1 MLANADTPPLA
12 NSFIT
17 AQIAEPAPRLSA
29 LSPRTRRAAAAARR
43 RRRRLQARKMP
54 VFEPLDLGL
63 LLATT
68 LAATLLHVRLNL
80 AARLLV
86 GLKAYAPAGG
96 AAGTA
101 SAGGAVKRSAG
112 NGGANDTATAADREA
127 EEMPLLVF
135 PLSVHRVT
143 AAPQFAAFD
152 SLLFVAALPPAALAL
167 FAAARAAL
175 GAGAAAAPRVA
186 PPAALAAA
194 AAALALSALVR
205 VDLASPYTA
214 PRDRAY
220 AGLVAAGG
228 LAAACALFAA
238 GEAPGTF
245 GWDPDAAAA
254 ALRALLEGAAARG
267 GAAAAAGAA
276 ALGELPSPPPAAL
289 RALLALLAAA
299 LGALLFAPAL
309 RFARAHRL
317 HAAPPAWA
325 AEQLAPGAFAALRLH
340 AHLLAPALCALT
352 WTRPLF
358 GAALGLAPRAE
369 AGAQAAAAALT
380 GALMLANVRVLSQR
394 YLDSTLL
401 SWHAL
406 KHAPRRGGS
415 RAAERAAAA
424 RVVAA
429 KSDAVMLLLG
439 KAAVQSAAPGAL
451 FLALGCGL
459 GWAAVA
465 GGGPGQAGAAEL
477 VRCFFGFAV
486 WWAGAAWF
494 LSASLVLWMFRSGA
508 LQS

>member
-1 MLANADTPPLA
+1 
-12 NSFIT
+12 
-17 AQIAEPAPRLSA
+17 
-29 LSPRTRRAAAAARR
+29 
-43 RRRRLQARKMP
+43 MP

-68 LAATLLHVRLNL
+68 LAVTLLHVRLN
-80 AARLLV
+80 AATRLLV
-86 GLKAYAPAGG
+86 GLKAYALAAG

-101 SAGGAVKRSAG
+101 GGGAAGAVKRSAG
-112 NGGANDTATAADREA
+112 NGGATNAAADDREA

-194 AAALALSALVR
+194 VAALALSALVK

-220 AGLVAAGG
+220 AAMVAAGG
-228 LAAACALFAA
+228 LAAACALFAV
-238 GEAPGTF
+238 GEAPGAF
-245 GWDPDAAAA
+245 GWDPNAAAA
-254 ALRALLEGAAARG
+254 ALRALLEAAVARG
-267 GAAAAAGAA
+267 AAAAAAGAA

-299 LGALLFAPAL
+299 LTALLFAPAL

-380 GALMLANVRVLSQR
+380 GALMLSNVRVLSQR

-415 RAAERAAAA
+415 RAAARTAAA

-429 KSDAVMLLLG
+429 KADAVMLLLG

-459 GWAAVA
+459 GWAALA
-465 GGGPGQAGAAEL
+465 GGGSGQAGAAEL

-494 LSASLVLWMFRSGA
+494 LSAGLVLWMFRSGA